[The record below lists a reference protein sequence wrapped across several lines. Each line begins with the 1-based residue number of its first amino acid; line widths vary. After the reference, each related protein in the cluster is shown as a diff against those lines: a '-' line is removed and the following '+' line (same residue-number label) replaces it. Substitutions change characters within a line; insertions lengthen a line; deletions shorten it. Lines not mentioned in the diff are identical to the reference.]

1 MSMIYIIII
10 QSPKCLTANYTH
22 FICHNIK
29 IKFEMMKHCHVSSP
43 VVKRNIFQQP
53 DLALNLGLRVRVGRQ
68 VERPEAV
75 VDHPG
80 HDALEVTL
88 HPAQG
93 RVPAA
98 PNLGQWL

>member
-1 MSMIYIIII
+1 
-10 QSPKCLTANYTH
+10 
-22 FICHNIK
+22 
-29 IKFEMMKHCHVSSP
+29 MMKYCHLTSP

-53 DLALNLGLRVRVGRQ
+53 NLALNLGLRVRVGRK
-68 VERPEAV
+68 VERPEAI

-98 PNLGQWL
+98 PNLASVVIKLFLQCS

>member
-1 MSMIYIIII
+1 M
-10 QSPKCLTANYTH
+10 
-22 FICHNIK
+22 
-29 IKFEMMKHCHVSSP
+29 SSP

-68 VERPEAV
+68 VEWPEAV

-98 PNLGQWL
+98 PNLAAAIIKLFSPMFIETLGHGILKGEVSLYH